1 MRMTEEQYQDFI
13 RRQMRTFLA
22 ESNGL
27 MPITSPAPPAKATG
41 PKFLNVKTTDAQGI
55 VHDGKGECER
65 WQELQLLERAGA
77 ISQLRRQVPF
87 AFVVSGVLIAQYFA
101 DFVYREGEATIV
113 EDHKSPRTRQ
123 LAAYSIKRKLMQALH
138 GIQIREVTK

>member
-1 MRMTEEQYQDFI
+1 MRMTQEQVDAYRARI
-13 RRQMRTFLA
+13 RSTTPSQWPTVIA
-22 ESNGL
+22 S
-27 MPITSPAPPAKATG
+27 TAPPAKPKR

-87 AFVVSGVLIAQYFA
+87 AFVVNGILIAQYFA

-113 EDHKSPRTRQ
+113 EDHKSPRTRK
-123 LAAYSIKRKLMQALH
+123 LAAFVIKSKLMKAIH
-138 GIQIREVTK
+138 GIEIRIV